1 MSLAPREQRALARI
15 EHALRVS
22 DPRLAAR
29 LATFTALT
37 SGGTVP
43 RWKWLSPWR
52 LRLRRLIPLA
62 LPAAA
67 VTLGLVLGYLI
78 QPSGSS
84 RIACGIDAG
93 RLNICQVADGSSR
106 HPARAPGRSGAA
118 ARPPVVPGSGR

>member
-15 EHALRVS
+15 EHALRIS

-37 SGGTVP
+37 SRGRVP

-52 LRLRRLIPLA
+52 LRLRRLVPLA

-67 VTLGLVLGYLI
+67 VTLGLVLGHFI
-78 QPSGSS
+78 QPSG
-84 RIACGIDAG
+84 RYRMICGVVTG
-93 RLNICQVADGSSR
+93 HMNICQVTSPSR
-106 HPARAPGRSGAA
+106 HPAPAPGRSGSAT
-118 ARPPVVPGSGR
+118 RPAIVAGSQR